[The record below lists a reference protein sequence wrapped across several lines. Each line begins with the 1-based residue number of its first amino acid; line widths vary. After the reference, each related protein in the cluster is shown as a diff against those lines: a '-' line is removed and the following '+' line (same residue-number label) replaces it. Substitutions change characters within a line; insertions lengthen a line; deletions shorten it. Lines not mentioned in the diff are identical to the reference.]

1 MLIVAGIIGFLIGGG
16 VVHLTYTLHDRRT
29 LRTLAEGQH
38 R

>member
-16 VVHLTYTLHDRRT
+16 AVHLTYALHDRRT
-29 LRTLAEGQH
+29 MRLLLEQH